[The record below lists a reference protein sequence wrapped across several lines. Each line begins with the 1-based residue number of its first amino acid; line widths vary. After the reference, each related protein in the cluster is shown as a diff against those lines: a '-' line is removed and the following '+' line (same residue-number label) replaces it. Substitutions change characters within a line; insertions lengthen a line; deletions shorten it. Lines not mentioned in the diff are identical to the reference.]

1 MARPLTL
8 ADALLEVEVK
18 LSVTRA
24 VREALSGLVVHLL
37 AVRAP
42 PALPADADTLHAEAV
57 VRARRVVAVG

>member
-1 MARPLTL
+1 MAGPLAL

-24 VREALSGLVVHLL
+24 VREALPGLVIHLL

-42 PALPADADTLHAEAV
+42 PTLPADADTLHAEAV
-57 VRARRVVAVG
+57 VGASRVVAVG